1 MSAAQ
6 SRTTPIVAIAAVAVI
21 LFSAVGIGVMTGIM
35 PSSFSKSSESQ
46 VAGKADASK
55 AEATGSPA
63 PEKKA
68 VSTTHKKAPV
78 SESAKRSTANE
89 PVRVASAP
97 RSCANCGRVEAVN
110 AIQQKGEG
118 SGLGAIAGGVVGG
131 ILGNQ
136 VGGGS
141 GRTVATVAG
150 AGAGAYAGHEIE
162 KQAKK
167 TLRYDVVVRLE
178 DGTSRTFPYQA
189 EPAFRP
195 GDKVKIVDGTVVA
208 D

>member
-1 MSAAQ
+1 MSATQ
-6 SRTTPIVAIAAVAVI
+6 NRTNPIVAIAAVSI
-21 LFSAVGIGVMTGIM
+21 IIFSAIGIGVMTGVI
-35 PSSFSKSSESQ
+35 PNSFSKNSEPQ
-46 VAGKADASK
+46 AAGKAGTPK
-55 AEATGSPA
+55 TG
-63 PEKKA
+63 
-68 VSTTHKKAPV
+68 PV
-78 SESAKRSTANE
+78 SSAPTAAKKVSAAPAAANE
-89 PVRVASAP
+89 PVRIASAP

-136 VGGGS
+136 VGGGT

-162 KQAKK
+162 KNVNK
-167 TLRYDVVVRLE
+167 TQRYDVVVRLE
-178 DGTSRTFPYQA
+178 DGTSRTFPHQA

-195 GDKVKIVDGTVVA
+195 GDKVRIVDGTLVA
-208 D
+208 N

>member
-1 MSAAQ
+1 MSETQ
-6 SRTTPIVAIAAVAVI
+6 SRTSPIVAIAAVAVI
-21 LFSAVGIGVMTGIM
+21 LFSAVGIAVMTGII
-35 PSSFSKSSESQ
+35 PGSFSKNSESQ

-55 AEATGSPA
+55 AEATASPA

-68 VSTTHKKAPV
+68 VSATHKKAPV
-78 SESAKRSTANE
+78 NESAKRSTANE
-89 PVRVASAP
+89 PARVASAP

-162 KQAKK
+162 KQVKK

-189 EPAFRP
+189 EPAFRL